1 MSEWFYITVAKEKDE
16 KEQDVSRNHQKPLVF
31 FNDDGFTVLDVVPIV
46 DVYELEEADETEDG
60 L

>member
-31 FNDDGFTVLDVVPIV
+31 FNDDGFTILDVVPTV
-46 DVYELEEADETEDG
+46 DVHELEEADETEDG